1 VSNHTLSQDLG
12 ALACTVAAVSP
23 ELADRAA
30 ALEVSRNQWR
40 QIAQRVISANDCS
53 LVLAEKAETLL
64 TTERA
69 ARELAER
76 RLAALGSRHEAIL
89 PLLRWDDHNVGWS
102 AMRGNKVLKGN
113 SIHDLADAIIAEQGP
128 PPAATQDQEILDAT
142 Q

>member
-1 VSNHTLSQDLG
+1 VSDHTLSADL
-12 ALACTVAAVSP
+12 AVLACTVAAVSP

-40 QIAQRVISANDCS
+40 KIAQRAISANDCS
-53 LVLAEKAETLL
+53 IVRAEAAETLL

-76 RLAALGSRHEAIL
+76 RLAALEECFVGSVGGYQCAI
-89 PLLRWDDHNVGWS
+89 VGEKDVR
-102 AMRGNKVLKGN
+102 AATLT
-113 SIHDLADAIIAEQGP
+113 DLADAIIREQGSQQE
-128 PPAATQDQEILDAT
+128 ATDAT